1 MPKLF
6 TSFIQS
12 ESFSGFLLIIFTV
25 LALGFANSPWS
36 AHYQALSHFPLFNL
50 SIQHWVNEG
59 LMTFFF
65 LLVGL
70 EIKREFL
77 EGELSSFK
85 KGSLP
90 IAAALGGMVAP
101 ALIFFLIEFKSPENL
116 HGWAVPVAT
125 DIAFALGVLSILK
138 RKIPSSLITFLSA
151 IAIADDL
158 GAILIIAIFYTK
170 NLSILFCIMALGTAL
185 ILFLLNFLKNS
196 HTSLYLILGCLL
208 WAALFKSGI
217 NPTISGVLL
226 AFSLPMNLIPRLEKK
241 LLTPVNYLI
250 IPLFIFLNAGLS
262 FSGFNFIHTFSQSLT
277 LGVLFG
283 LLIGKPLG
291 IFGSIY
297 LLTKTPLFKLPKNL
311 NLSLIFG
318 MSLIAGIGFTM
329 SIFITDLAFP
339 NISPE
344 NAQAILDCKIGIFT
358 GSLIS
363 AILGLLFINF
373 SIKNKIKNN

>member
-1 MPKLF
+1 MPKLV

-36 AHYQALSHFPLFNL
+36 VLYQTLNHLPIFDLSL
-50 SIQHWVNEG
+50 QHWVNEG
-59 LMTFFF
+59 LMTLFF

-77 EGELSSFK
+77 QGDLSSFK

-90 IAAALGGMVAP
+90 IAAAIGGMMAP
-101 ALIFFLIEFKSPENL
+101 ALIFFLIEFKSPENF

-170 NLSILFCIMALGTAL
+170 NLSILFCILALGAAL
-185 ILFLLNFLKNS
+185 ILFLLNFLKNA

-208 WAALFKSGI
+208 WAALLKSGI
-217 NPTISGVLL
+217 NPTIAGVLL
-226 AFSLPMNLIPRLEKK
+226 AFSLPISLIPRLEKK

-250 IPLFIFLNAGLS
+250 IPLFIFLNAGIS
-262 FSGFNFIHTFSQSLT
+262 FSGFSFLHTFSQSLT

-291 IFGSIY
+291 IFGTIY
-297 LLTKTPLFKLPKNL
+297 LLTKTPFFKLPKNQ
-311 NLSLIFG
+311 
-318 MSLIAGIGFTM
+318 IGR
-329 SIFITDLAFP
+329 AHV
-339 NISPE
+339 
-344 NAQAILDCKIGIFT
+344 
-358 GSLIS
+358 
-363 AILGLLFINF
+363 
-373 SIKNKIKNN
+373 